1 MAAMQL
7 HRTYGW
13 IALCSLLLAG
23 LGGPLQAQQAQLTQL
38 QLTQLTQ
45 AAQPAQAAQAA
56 QSGPGLAPARTL
68 PELKA
73 EIQARADRK
82 AYPVATLRAEEVR
95 EALANINSLDRDEWA
110 AAWSAIG
117 DRHAARARAQAA
129 SDRAAALH
137 SYEYAF
143 EYHLF
148 ARFPLE
154 NSPGKQRS
162 YAKALEAFAAY
173 AALLDPPI
181 EVVKIPYQG
190 QQVVGY
196 LRLPKAAQ
204 GERAAQG
211 ARTVPLVIT
220 IGGLDGR
227 KENAALRNAAYL
239 QHGVGFLAL
248 DMPGTGQTPIR
259 IEPGAEK
266 VFSAVIDYLQTRKDV
281 DGKRLVAYG
290 GSWGG
295 HWSARLAYSE
305 RDRLLGAVV
314 HGGPVHGYFQP
325 EWQRKAL
332 GTREYLFELFEAR
345 AAVYGAKTLEEFLA
359 YGPRMSLQDA
369 GWLSRPS
376 APMLVMN
383 GALDSQVPIEDLYA
397 LMRSGSPKEVWI
409 NPAGGHMGRTRELS
423 DEQVFAQVTLP
434 WVVRRLH
441 QR

>member
-1 MAAMQL
+1 
-7 HRTYGW
+7 G
-13 IALCSLLLAG
+13 
-23 LGGPLQAQQAQLTQL
+23 
-38 QLTQLTQ
+38 
-45 AAQPAQAAQAA
+45 
-56 QSGPGLAPARTL
+56 
-68 PELKA
+68 
-73 EIQARADRK
+73 
-82 AYPVATLRAEEVR
+82 
-95 EALANINSLDRDEWA
+95 N
-110 AAWSAIG
+110 
-117 DRHAARARAQAA
+117 
-129 SDRAAALH
+129 DRAAALH

-204 GERAAQG
+204 GARA
-211 ARTVPLVIT
+211 VPLVIT

-359 YGPRMSLQDA
+359 YDT
-369 GWLSRPS
+369 
-376 APMLVMN
+376 
-383 GALDSQVPIEDLYA
+383 QVPIEDLYA

>member
-1 MAAMQL
+1 MQSKQEPGMQTRHAVRSRDRQVFDPVRGLMALSGFLLSCVVAPLSAQPMQV
-7 HRTYGW
+7 
-13 IALCSLLLAG
+13 SQ
-23 LGGPLQAQQAQLTQL
+23 PPQPSPLTQ
-38 QLTQLTQ
+38 
-45 AAQPAQAAQAA
+45 PAT
-56 QSGPGLAPARTL
+56 GLAPARTL

-82 AYPVATLRAEEVR
+82 AYPVATLLADEVR

-117 DRHAARARAQAA
+117 DRHAARARVQAGN
-129 SDRAAALH
+129 DRAAALH

-196 LRLPKAAQ
+196 LRLPKPAA
-204 GERAAQG
+204 GKSAP
-211 ARTVPLVIT
+211 PLVIT

-227 KENAALRNAAYL
+227 KENASLRNAAYL

-248 DMPGTGQTPIR
+248 DMPGTGQTPIK
-259 IEPGAEK
+259 IEPGAER
-266 VFSAVIDYLQTRKDV
+266 VFSAVIDYLQTRKDI

-325 EWQRKAL
+325 DWQRKAL

-359 YGPRMSLQDA
+359 YGPRMSLQQA

-383 GALDSQVPIEDLYA
+383 GAQDTQVPIEDLYA
-397 LMRSGSPKEVWI
+397 LMRAGSPKEVWI
-409 NPAGGHMGRTRELS
+409 NPAGGHMGRSRELS

-434 WVVRRLH
+434 WVVRRLQ